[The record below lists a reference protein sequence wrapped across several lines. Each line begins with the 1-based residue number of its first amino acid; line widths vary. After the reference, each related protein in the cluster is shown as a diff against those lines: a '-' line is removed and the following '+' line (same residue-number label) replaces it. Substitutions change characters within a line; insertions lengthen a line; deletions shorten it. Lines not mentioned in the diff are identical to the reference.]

1 MKYNFH
7 GTFEKHPRLYFH
19 DDGGEEGTLDI
30 TIPYTELMRQILR
43 FAESDWY
50 IEDRPDILE
59 LMSELKDALTKRVK
73 DYERLRELESHLQSS
88 SRRHTGHNL
97 RADYEF

>member
-1 MKYNFH
+1 MQQV
-7 GTFEKHPRLYFH
+7 L
-19 DDGGEEGTLDI
+19 
-30 TIPYTELMRQILR
+30 Q

-88 SRRHTGHNL
+88 SRRRTGHNVK
-97 RADYEF
+97 ANYEF

>member
-30 TIPYTELMRQILR
+30 TIPYTELMQQILQ

-50 IEDRPDILE
+50 IEDRPDILG

-73 DYERLRELESHLQSS
+73 DYERIREFESHA
-88 SRRHTGHNL
+88 RREGLDKKT
-97 RADYEF
+97 RAFGVNYKF